1 MSNKSNTSKA
11 KNNIQKATL
20 PIAKE
25 ITIKFTDG
33 EPKILNSLSQSPLFK
48 IYLKTQIQNKP
59 LFINYESELVFLN
72 SKINFQ
78 ITLCTL
84 QIPDDKTSSSFM
96 IDTDTNIIFDLS
108 SMQIDLLSKEIES
121 KLSLENN
128 DDINCELTEENK
140 KILKSFLESKISTSV
155 EKVQLINEEKIFE
168 KIKNI
173 LSLQFQSVNDK
184 ENKILLNKD
193 KITTYSY
200 KGILLSGV
208 NGIGKTHMIKYI
220 KSAYLSQNNISF
232 FDIDIYKNFDDKE
245 AAIKYIKSTFKIAKL
260 LSPAVI
266 FFESID
272 SIFGKKDEEGNNS
285 SSIEPFEFNSLI
297 SSFITQIDSLPS
309 NVVVIA
315 SCLNS
320 NKVSSELINHN
331 RFDCVITFSPPNHS
345 QRKELIKYIAQDFTH
360 NLSEDDIISL
370 SEKTHGFVA
379 GDLIKLFKE
388 AYTSTLVSSSP
399 QITKSSLDLHLQN
412 IKPINLKDIII
423 DIPNVKWT
431 EIGGNTS
438 IIASIRQ
445 SVEWPL
451 KHPESFARLGI
462 SPPNGTLLYGPPGCS
477 KTLIAKALASES
489 GLNFFAVKGPELF
502 SKYVGDTEKA
512 VRDVFKKAKMAS
524 PSIIFFDEIDAMA
537 TQRGG
542 DSGSGVE
549 DKVLCQ
555 LLNEMDG
562 VEGKEKVV
570 IFAATNRPDI
580 LDKALIRPGRFDRLI
595 YIPPPD
601 EKGREEI
608 FKIFLSKMTVEEGV
622 DFKELSQMTEMFSG
636 AEIAKVAREA
646 GMMALSEDTEAKFV
660 GIKHIKQ
667 AIKSTKPIID
677 KKMLEF
683 FENFSKIE
691 NNI

>member
-11 KNNIQKATL
+11 KNNIQKANL

-33 EPKILNSLSQSPLFK
+33 EPKTLNSLSQSPLFK
-48 IYLKTQIQNKP
+48 IYLKTQIQNKT
-59 LFINYESELVFLN
+59 LFINYESDLVFLN
-72 SKINFQ
+72 SKIKFQ
-78 ITLCTL
+78 ITLCNL
-84 QIPDDKTSSSFM
+84 QTPDDKNSSSFM

-140 KILKSFLESKISTSV
+140 KILKSFLESKISTSI
-155 EKVQLINEEKIFE
+155 EKVQLINEEKNFE

-173 LSLQFQSVNDK
+173 LSLQLQSINDK
-184 ENKILLNKD
+184 ENQILLNKE
-193 KITTYSY
+193 KIATYSY
-200 KGILLSGV
+200 KGILLSGI
-208 NGIGKTHMIKYI
+208 NGIGKTHMIKHI
-220 KSAYLSQNNISF
+220 KSEYLSPNNISF

-266 FFESID
+266 FFEGID
-272 SIFGKKDEEGNNS
+272 NIFGKKEEEGNSN
-285 SSIEPFEFNSLI
+285 IEPFEFNSLI

-309 NVVVIA
+309 NVIVIA

-320 NKVSSELINHN
+320 NKVSSELTNHN
-331 RFDCVITFSPPNHS
+331 RFDCIITFAPPNNF
-345 QRKELIKYIAQDFTH
+345 QRKLLIKYIAQDFAN
-360 NLSEDDIISL
+360 NLSEEDIISI

-388 AYTSTLVSSSP
+388 AYTSTLISSSP

-451 KHPESFARLGI
+451 KHPESFKRLGI

-608 FKIFLSKMTVEEGV
+608 FKIFLSKMTIEEGV

-660 GIKHIKQ
+660 GIKHIKH

-683 FENFSKIE
+683 FENFSKNE
-691 NNI
+691 NSI